1 MTYEEQIKSLMIE
14 HKVGEMFAKMRNDM
28 VWESIRD
35 GDCTKE
41 EGMEIIKDLNK
52 EYSHQRKAFLAMSKL
67 YSDIT
72 EESIPDF
79 KENTEKMAENLMQIY
94 GWQNDSE

>member
-28 VWESIRD
+28 VWESIRN

-52 EYSHQRKAFLAMSKL
+52 EYSRQRKAFLAMSEL

-72 EESIPDF
+72 EDSIPDF
-79 KENTEKMAENLMQIY
+79 KENTKKMAENLMQIY
-94 GWQNDSE
+94 GWKNDSE